1 MLPAPREVDGV
12 SILSALKPPCRG
24 PVVTAVCVVI
34 YAHFRF
40 FFCKEKTKINLEKYC
55 QETSLL
61 KNACEVGEI
70 DAGMVIFFL

>member
-1 MLPAPREVDGV
+1 MHTLD
-12 SILSALKPPCRG
+12 
-24 PVVTAVCVVI
+24 
-34 YAHFRF
+34 
-40 FFCKEKTKINLEKYC
+40 FFCKEKTKINPEKYC